1 MKNSATV
8 VSREILYQLG
18 LVLKRSNP
26 LVYGGK
32 SVLLIGEM
40 FFYGGTR
47 IINVHGPPK
56 PGKCIN

>member
-8 VSREILYQLG
+8 ILREILYQLG
-18 LVLKRSNP
+18 LVLKRNNP
-26 LVYGGK
+26 LVYGEK
-32 SVLLIGEM
+32 SLLLIGKM

-47 IINVHGPPK
+47 IINVHGPSK